1 MTLQLNVNDP
11 NTLMFA
17 TSAIGEFT
25 INVAITKTSNV
36 NSSSFV
42 GTFLPM
48 TEIFMPAGHH
58 RVFIASYTPSDLGD
72 YIFSYY
78 GTNELGEV
86 LQFIQ
91 RGQVSATG
99 ASGVGG
105 GGVAIG
111 VGL

>member
-1 MTLQLNVNDP
+1 MSLILNVNDP
-11 NTLMFA
+11 NLLMFA
-17 TSAIGEFT
+17 TSAVGDFSM
-25 INVAITKTSNV
+25 NVAITKTTDV
-36 NSSSFV
+36 NDASFI
-42 GTFLPM
+42 GTTLPM
-48 TEIFMPAGHH
+48 TEIFMPAGHL
-58 RVFIASYTPSDLGD
+58 RVFVATFTPSDLGD

-86 LQFIQ
+86 LTFIQ

-99 ASGVGG
+99 ASGG